1 MPFNDEDTLM
11 STSVIVNTHTETTT
25 HHNPE
30 TITPY
35 QVITLLLDGALERID
50 QAINHLSDGDIDEAA
65 ILVQK
70 AVGIVGGLRESLNLS
85 EGGEIADNL
94 DALYEYIMSR
104 LESISDDEP
113 LIILAEVKNLLQEV
127 YNGWDGISTSIK

>member
-1 MPFNDEDTLM
+1 M
-11 STSVIVNTHTETTT
+11 STSVTLSPSTESITFT
-25 HHNPE
+25 NPE

-50 QAINHLSDGDIDEAA
+50 QAINRLSDGDVDEAA

-70 AVGIVGGLRESLNLS
+70 AIGIVGGLRESLNLS

-94 DALYEYIMSR
+94 DALYEYIVQR
-104 LESISDDEP
+104 LESINDDKP
-113 LIILAEVKNLLQEV
+113 LTVLKEVKNLLQEV
-127 YNGWDGISTSIK
+127 YSGWDGISTSVK

>member
-1 MPFNDEDTLM
+1 M
-11 STSVIVNTHTETTT
+11 STSVTLSPSTESITFT
-25 HHNPE
+25 NPE

-50 QAINHLSDGDIDEAA
+50 QAINRLSDGDADEAS

-70 AVGIVGGLRESLNLS
+70 AIGIVGGLRESLNLS

-94 DALYEYIMSR
+94 DALYEYIVQR
-104 LESISDDEP
+104 LESINDDKP
-113 LIILAEVKNLLQEV
+113 LIVLEEVKNLLQEV
-127 YNGWDGISTSIK
+127 YSGWDGISTSVK

>member
-1 MPFNDEDTLM
+1 M
-11 STSVIVNTHTETTT
+11 STSVILNANTETTT
-25 HHNPE
+25 FHNPE

-50 QAINHLSDGDIDEAA
+50 QAINHLSDGDVDEAS

-104 LESISDDEP
+104 LESINDDKP
-113 LIILAEVKNLLQEV
+113 LVVLAEVKNLLQEV
-127 YNGWDGISTSIK
+127 YTGWDGISTSIK

>member
-1 MPFNDEDTLM
+1 M
-11 STSVIVNTHTETTT
+11 STSVTLSPSTETIAFT
-25 HHNPE
+25 NPE

-50 QAINHLSDGDIDEAA
+50 QAINHVSDGDADEAS

-70 AVGIVGGLRESLNLS
+70 AIGIVGGLRESLNLS

-94 DALYEYIMSR
+94 DALYEYIMQR
-104 LESISDDEP
+104 LETINDDKP
-113 LIILAEVKNLLQEV
+113 LIVLEEVKNLLQEV
-127 YNGWDGISTSIK
+127 YSGWDGISTSIK